1 MEKLSQ
7 GGEIHNFEK
16 DSEFVGVYLGE
27 TLKWEK
33 DNAEQNKKAGDII
46 GYEFTD
52 RDATETVVI
61 GASYAVAKAMAKVS
75 KGDIVSFRHLGKT
88 EMKGGK
94 SVNRMEV
101 IKLDNWKEYDLLS
114 EEKERRQKE
123 ADKNPN
129 L

>member
-16 DSEFVGVYLGE
+16 DSEFVGMYLGE

-33 DNAEQNKKAGDII
+33 DNAEQNKKAGDVI

-52 RDATETVVI
+52 RDGTETVVI
-61 GASYAVAKAMAKVS
+61 GASYAVQKAMAKIS

-94 SVNRMEV
+94 SVNRMEI
-101 IKLDNWKEYDLLS
+101 IKWDSWKEFDLLTDEKNARQS
-114 EEKERRQKE
+114 EK
-123 ADKNPN
+123 DKNPQM
-129 L
+129 